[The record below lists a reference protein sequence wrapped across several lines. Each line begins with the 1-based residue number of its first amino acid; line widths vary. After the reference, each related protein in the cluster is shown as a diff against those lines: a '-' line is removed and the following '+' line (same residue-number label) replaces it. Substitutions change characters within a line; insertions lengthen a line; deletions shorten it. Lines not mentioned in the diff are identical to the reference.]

1 MAKTAKVTKLYYGT
15 DSQGRY
21 VEVAL
26 SDQNKWFSRSTINTE
41 YGETL
46 GKWRTEEAP
55 TFSTIGTNVYT
66 GEEFE
71 YENPVI
77 EWGFSVLKEM
87 KSELPRYRLPKV

>member
-1 MAKTAKVTKLYYGT
+1 MAKTARVKKLYYGT
-15 DSQGRY
+15 DSHGRY

-26 SDQNKWFSRSTINTE
+26 SDQGTWFSRSTINTG

-46 GKWRTEEAP
+46 GKWRAEEAP
-55 TFSTIGTNVYT
+55 TFSKTGTNVYT

-77 EWGFSVLKEM
+77 EWGFSILKELE
-87 KSELPRYRLPKV
+87 SELPKYRLPKV